1 MASPAKGK
9 LTPQQL
15 RELREREIYLS
26 CLFIDETRR
35 ESVPNLELTFEE
47 FYEQCVLS

>member
-1 MASPAKGK
+1 MARPAKGK

-15 RELREREIYLS
+15 REQREREIYLS
-26 CLFIDETRR
+26 CLFIDETQR
-35 ESVPNLELTFEE
+35 EPVPNMDLTFEE